1 MDVLFADRDLDRL
14 EADPGFDMGIPEGVV
29 RAYRKR
35 LQVIRS
41 AADERDL
48 RALKSLHYEKLKG
61 SRQHQCSM
69 RLNDRYRL
77 VMEVE
82 DREHDKR
89 VRIVGVEDYH

>member
-1 MDVLFADRDLDRL
+1 MDVIFAHQDLDRL
-14 EADPGFDMGIPEGVV
+14 ETDPRFDMGFPEGVV
-29 RAYRKR
+29 KAYRKR

-41 AADERDL
+41 APDERDF
-48 RALKSLHYEKLKG
+48 RALKSLHFEKLKG

-77 VMEVE
+77 VMEME
-82 DREHDKR
+82 DREQDKR